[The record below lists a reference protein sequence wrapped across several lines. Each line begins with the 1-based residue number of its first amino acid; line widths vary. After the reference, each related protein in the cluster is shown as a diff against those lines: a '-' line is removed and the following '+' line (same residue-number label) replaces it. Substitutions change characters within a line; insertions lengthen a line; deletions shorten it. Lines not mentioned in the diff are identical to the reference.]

1 MKCERQLLP
10 ANVVVSIED
19 DPGLETVGGWLG
31 STARIPTSWTS
42 SCFIPWQARF
52 ASILCSVSG
61 SELNRTQIFR
71 IGNGVLGAGRGNL
84 GVPLLLLVLLGM
96 MTLPV
101 PPFLLDVFFTFN
113 IALSIVVL
121 LVSVYALRPLDF
133 AVFPTILLVATLL
146 RLALNVAST
155 RVVLIHGH
163 EGGASAGHVIEAFG
177 NVVIGGNYVVGIVVF
192 AILVI
197 INFVVVTKGAGR
209 ISEVSARFTLDA
221 MPGKQMAIDADLN
234 SGLIDQDEAKRR
246 RTDVA
251 QEADFYG
258 SMDGASKFVRGDAIA
273 GLLIMF
279 VTLLGGLGIG
289 MLQHGLPFSEAG
301 RIYSLLTIGD
311 GLVAQI
317 PSLLLST
324 AAAVMVTR
332 VSTSEDMGQQVQ
344 RQMFASPKAL
354 GVAAGILIVMG
365 LVPGM
370 PHLSFVGLGAV
381 AAGAAYWIWHRQRQV
396 KQQAEQEVKAQQELL
411 PAQRA
416 AETRELGWED
426 VTPVDMVGLEVGY
439 RLIPLVDR
447 NQGGQL
453 LARIKGVRKKLSQDL
468 GFLMP
473 SVHIRDNLD
482 LLPNAYRLT
491 LMGVSLAEAEV
502 YPDRELA
509 INPGQVFGPLNGI
522 AAKDPAFGLEAV
534 WIEASQRDQAQSLG
548 YTVVDASTVIAT
560 HLNQILHKHAHELL
574 GHEEVQQLMQLLAK
588 SSPKLAEEL
597 VPGMIS
603 LSTLLKVLQAL
614 LQEQVPVRDIRT
626 IAEAIANVAPKSQDP
641 AAMVAAVRVALSR
654 AIVQNV
660 VGLEPQLPVITLEP
674 RLEQILL
681 NSLQKAGQGAD
692 DGILLEPGMAEK
704 LQRSLVD
711 AAQRQEMLGKP
722 AILLVA
728 GPVRAM
734 LSRFARLAVPSIH
747 VLAYQEIPDNKQV
760 TIVATVGQN

>member
-1 MKCERQLLP
+1 MDRSQMIGDVRSNL
-10 ANVVVSIED
+10 S
-19 DPGLETVGGWLG
+19 GLK
-31 STARIPTSWTS
+31 
-42 SCFIPWQARF
+42 Q
-52 ASILCSVSG
+52 
-61 SELNRTQIFR
+61 
-71 IGNGVLGAGRGNL
+71 GNL
-84 GVPLLLLVLLGM
+84 GIPLMLLVMLGM
-96 MTLPV
+96 VMLPI
-101 PPFLLDVFFTFN
+101 PPFLLDVLFTFS

-121 LVSVYALRPLDF
+121 LVAIYALRPLDF
-133 AVFPTILLVATLL
+133 AVFPTILLAATLL

-155 RVVLIHGH
+155 RVVLLNGQD
-163 EGGASAGHVIEAFG
+163 GNDAAGKVIQAFG
-177 NVVIGGNYVVGIVVF
+177 EVVIGGNYVVGIVVF
-192 AILVI
+192 AILMI

-234 SGLIDQDEAKRR
+234 AGLIDQVEAKKRR
-246 RTDVA
+246 SEVS

-273 GLLIMF
+273 GLLILF
-279 VTLLGGLGIG
+279 INLIGGVAIGIF
-289 MLQHGLPFSEAG
+289 QHSLSFADAG
-301 RIYSLLTIGD
+301 RIYTLLTIGD

-324 AAAVMVTR
+324 AAAIMVTR
-332 VSTSEDMGQQVQ
+332 VSSSEDMGAQVN
-344 RQMFASPKAL
+344 RQMFASPRVLA
-354 GVAAGILIVMG
+354 VTAAIMIAMG

-370 PHLSFVGLGAV
+370 PHFSFISLGLV
-381 AAGAAYWIWHRQRQV
+381 AAGAAYWIANKQRTT
-396 KQQAEQEVKAQQELL
+396 KESEIKEVQRQQELL
-411 PAQRA
+411 PAQKA
-416 AETRELGWED
+416 QEVKELGWDD

-453 LARIKGVRKKLSQDL
+453 LARIKGVRKKLSQEM

-482 LLPNAYRLT
+482 LQPNAYRLT
-491 LMGVSLAEAEV
+491 LMGVSVAEAEV

-522 AAKDPAFGLEAV
+522 ASKDPAFGLEAV
-534 WIEASQRDQAQSLG
+534 WIDPGQRDQAQSLG
-548 YTVVDASTVIAT
+548 YTVVDASTVVAT
-560 HLNQILHKHAHELL
+560 HLNQVLHKHAHELL

-588 SSPKLAEEL
+588 TSPKLAEEL

-626 IAEAIANVAPKSQDP
+626 IAEAIANVAVKSQDP
-641 AAMVAAVRVALSR
+641 AAMVSAVRVALAR
-654 AIVQNV
+654 AIVQSI
-660 VGLEPQLPVITLEP
+660 VGLELELPVITLEP

-681 NSLQKAGQGAD
+681 NSIQKAGQGSEE
-692 DGILLEPGMAEK
+692 GILLEPGMAEK

-722 AILLVA
+722 VILLVA

>member
-1 MKCERQLLP
+1 M
-10 ANVVVSIED
+10 D
-19 DPGLETVGGWLG
+19 
-31 STARIPTSWTS
+31 
-42 SCFIPWQARF
+42 
-52 ASILCSVSG
+52 
-61 SELNRTQIFR
+61 RTQLINIR
-71 IGNGVLGAGRGNL
+71 NGLAGAGRGNL
-84 GVPLLLLVLLGM
+84 GVPLLLLVMLGM
-96 MTLPV
+96 MMLPV
-101 PPFLLDVFFTFN
+101 PAFLLDVLFTFN

-133 AVFPTILLVATLL
+133 AVFPTILLVATLM

-163 EGGASAGHVIEAFG
+163 EGGSAAGHVIEAFG
-177 NVVIGGNYVVGIVVF
+177 NVVIGGNYVVGVVVF
-192 AILVI
+192 AILMI

-234 SGLIDQDEAKRR
+234 AGLIDQNEAKKRR
-246 RTDVA
+246 VEVA
-251 QEADFYG
+251 SEADFYG

-273 GLLIMF
+273 GLLILF
-279 VTLLGGLGIG
+279 INLLGGMGIG
-289 MLQHGLPFSEAG
+289 MAQHGLSFAEAAE
-301 RIYSLLTIGD
+301 IYALLTIGD

-324 AAAVMVTR
+324 AAAIMVTR
-332 VSTSEDMGQQVQ
+332 VTSSEDMGQQVN

-354 GVAAGILIVMG
+354 AVSAAIMIAMG

-370 PHLSFVGLGAV
+370 PHMSFLGLGAV
-381 AAGAAYWIWHRQRQV
+381 AAGGAYWIWHRQKQV
-396 KQQAEQEVKAQQELL
+396 KQQAEQEVQKQQEML

-416 AETRELGWED
+416 TETKELGWDD

-548 YTVVDASTVIAT
+548 YTVVDASTVVAT
-560 HLNQILHKHAHELL
+560 HLNQVLHKHAHELL

-626 IAEAIANVAPKSQDP
+626 IAEAIANVAAKSQDP
-641 AAMVAAVRVALSR
+641 AMMVAAVRVALSR

-681 NSLQKAGQGAD
+681 NSLQKAGQGSE

-704 LQRSLVD
+704 LQRSLVE

-734 LSRFARLAVPSIH
+734 LSRFARLAVPNIH

-760 TIVATVGQN
+760 TIVSTVGQN